1 MTVGKP
7 DFNLNSFGIQY
18 KEKKVNYTNKRA
30 GINTDSTT
38 QTELEQMSENKVM
51 NSFKPT
57 GKTPVDQAKPK
68 KDTSGKNIPEK
79 LVQDGTST
87 TPTLN
92 HKEGVFDNV
101 PYKKDEMVTQ
111 EGGSTHKKVEPRMPN
126 LKQRGRAGMES
137 KMRLSESKENP
148 INPAN
153 KPQDKTSHTP
163 ESTNYETPKKIATT
177 PKGEKSPEYV
187 PIPHKGISNKKPDGT
202 PIIKAKEIIMAMN
215 IMKLDLMEI
224 KKRKDMGDVGQDPS
238 TEGLDHKEVSTDA
251 VTGKK
256 TVRPKHVQGGGF
268 PGKERRTMVDGE
280 QVKVPQSK
288 ENTKPKQ
295 GQVKTSLQG
304 DMHMSQGLNN
314 ASTEEIKESFDM
326 ITNSPKYQESI
337 HRDAPLTEKEGTDKF
352 DKADP
357 KTQAILARIAARKKK
372 KKSIDEI
379 NAMTD
384 GMKELMKESTDEEKK
399 DFAIRERNYEGLS
412 SGGGKPDNSLLLD
425 VDKPKVKKPVIKN
438 DIAETIFKAI
448 SLKLDLMKMDYNT
461 ESQYPHVEGTSG
473 YKDPK
478 KKLPTAPKD
487 DPRRMSPSFDESH
500 NYSEDEEKTP

>member
-1 MTVGKP
+1 MTVGNP
-7 DFNLNSFGIQY
+7 DFNLNSYGIQY

-111 EGGSTHKKVEPRMPN
+111 EGGSTYAKKDPRMPN
-126 LKQRGRAGMES
+126 LKPSGRAGMES
-137 KMRLSESKENP
+137 TMRLSESKENP
-148 INPAN
+148 V
-153 KPQDKTSHTP
+153 TP
-163 ESTNYETPKKIATT
+163 V
-177 PKGEKSPEYV
+177 PKGEKMDKKVVRTSV
-187 PIPHKGISNKKPDGT
+187 NRSND
-202 PIIKAKEIIMAMN
+202 IIMNMN

-238 TEGLDHKEVSTDA
+238 TEGLEHKEVSTDA
-251 VTGKK
+251 ITGKK
-256 TVRPKHVQGGGF
+256 TVRPPHVQGGGF
-268 PGKERRTMVDGE
+268 AGKHRIRMVDGKE
-280 QVKVPQSK
+280 VKVPQTA
-288 ENTKPKQ
+288 EETKPKQ

-304 DMHMSQGLNN
+304 DMQMSKELNN
-314 ASTEEIKESFDM
+314 KTPAQIKERFDM
-326 ITNSPKYQESI
+326 ITNNEAYQESI
-337 HRDAPLTEKEGTDKF
+337 HRDAPLTEKEGTAKF

-357 KTQAILARIAARKKK
+357 KTQAILARIAARKK
-372 KKSIDEI
+372 SIDEI

-384 GMKELMKESTDEEKK
+384 GIKELMKDDEDKK
-399 DFAIRERNYEGLS
+399 DFAIRERNYEALGA
-412 SGGGKPDNSLLLD
+412 GGGKPDNSLLLD
-425 VDKPKVKKPVIKN
+425 VDKPAVKKIKK
-438 DIAETIFKAI
+438 DAEETVFKAI

-461 ESQYPHVEGTSG
+461 ESQYPHVKGTSG

-487 DPRRMSPSFDESH
+487 DVRRMSPSFDESH
-500 NYSEDEEKTP
+500 NISEDEEKTT

>member
-1 MTVGKP
+1 MTVGNP
-7 DFNLNSFGIQY
+7 DFNLNSYGIQY

-137 KMRLSESKENP
+137 TMRLSESKENP
-148 INPAN
+148 V
-153 KPQDKTSHTP
+153 TP
-163 ESTNYETPKKIATT
+163 V
-177 PKGEKSPEYV
+177 PKGEKMDKKVVRTSV
-187 PIPHKGISNKKPDGT
+187 NRSND
-202 PIIKAKEIIMAMN
+202 IIMNMN

-256 TVRPKHVQGGGF
+256 TVRPPHVQGGGF
-268 PGKERRTMVDGE
+268 AGKHRIRMVDGKE
-280 QVKVPQSK
+280 VKVPQTA
-288 ENTKPKQ
+288 EETKPKQ

-314 ASTEEIKESFDM
+314 ASTGEIKESFDM

-357 KTQAILARIAARKKK
+357 KTQAILARIAARKK
-372 KKSIDEI
+372 SIDEI

-384 GMKELMKESTDEEKK
+384 GIKELMKDDEDKK
-399 DFAIRERNYEGLS
+399 DFAIRERNYEALGA
-412 SGGGKPDNSLLLD
+412 GGGKPDNSLLLD
-425 VDKPKVKKPVIKN
+425 VDKPAVKKIKK
-438 DIAETIFKAI
+438 DAEETVFKAI

-461 ESQYPHVEGTSG
+461 ESQYPHVKGTSG

-487 DPRRMSPSFDESH
+487 DVRRMSPSFDESH
-500 NYSEDEEKTP
+500 NISEDEEKTT

>member
-18 KEKKVNYTNKRA
+18 KEKRVNYTNKRA
-30 GINTDSTT
+30 GINTNSTT

-51 NSFKPT
+51 NSFKPS
-57 GKTPVDQAKPK
+57 GKTPVDQAKVVKPSK
-68 KDTSGKNIPEK
+68 YGKQEK
-79 LVQDGTST
+79 TDGVRPATST

-92 HKEGVFDNV
+92 HEESVFDNV
-101 PYKKDEMVTQ
+101 PYTKDEMVTQ
-111 EGGSTHKKVEPRMPN
+111 EGGSTYKKKDPRMPN
-126 LKQRGRAGMES
+126 LKPSGRAGMES
-137 KMRLSESKENP
+137 TMRLSESKENP
-148 INPAN
+148 V
-153 KPQDKTSHTP
+153 TP
-163 ESTNYETPKKIATT
+163 V
-177 PKGEKSPEYV
+177 PKGEKM
-187 PIPHKGISNKKPDGT
+187 NKKVVRT
-202 PIIKAKEIIMAMN
+202 AVKSSNEIIMDMN

-295 GQVKTSLQG
+295 GQVKTSLRG
-304 DMHMSQGLNN
+304 DMHTSQGLNT
-314 ASTEEIKESFDM
+314 ASTGEIKESFDM

-352 DKADP
+352 DEADP
-357 KTQAILARIAARKKK
+357 KTQAILARIAARNAK

-425 VDKPKVKKPVIKN
+425 VDKPK
-438 DIAETIFKAI
+438 
-448 SLKLDLMKMDYNT
+448 
-461 ESQYPHVEGTSG
+461 
-473 YKDPK
+473 
-478 KKLPTAPKD
+478 
-487 DPRRMSPSFDESH
+487 
-500 NYSEDEEKTP
+500 